1 MKKNKIMMINYKI
14 IIYHNSS
21 NKNKKQI
28 LIKMIIINNNKHKDN
43 LKCLHWYNLYY
54 NIG

>member
-1 MKKNKIMMINYKI
+1 MKKNKITKIKYKI
-14 IIYHNSS
+14 IIYHNK
-21 NKNKKQI
+21 NNNKKQI

-43 LKCLHWYNLYY
+43 LKCLHWYNIYY